1 MAKSGD
7 RAGRNRWSPLFI
19 CFVALLIMKRFAERI
34 RMTQLHYP
42 FFPEIPMPKNQYRTN
57 LCHFTF
63 ADGRRCSMP
72 QFPD

>member
-1 MAKSGD
+1 
-7 RAGRNRWSPLFI
+7 
-19 CFVALLIMKRFAERI
+19 
-34 RMTQLHYP
+34 MTQLHYP